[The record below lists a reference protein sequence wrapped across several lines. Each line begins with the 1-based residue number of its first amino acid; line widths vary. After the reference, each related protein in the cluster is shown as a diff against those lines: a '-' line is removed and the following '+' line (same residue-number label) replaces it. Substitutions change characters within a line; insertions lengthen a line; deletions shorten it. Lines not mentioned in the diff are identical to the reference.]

1 MNVLGVL
8 EENLLFM
15 FLFIFFSLFYII
27 PLGTHLLTGRLGAG
41 VLGGHL
47 TSPPPSLPTGTLTK
61 LEVEKLG
68 THCGPLSPLLFPILS
83 KDTTIPFMKASLS
96 SHLSPLNLCPQ
107 SFIYPG

>member
-41 VLGGHL
+41 VPGGHL